1 MSAKTPLKD
10 IMTTNVIKLT
20 KSDNL
25 LLVNDLFRKHNI
37 HHLPVVD
44 EAGVVVGIVSK
55 SDFYKLQDT
64 FSFFN
69 QEAAARLN
77 VALFRSLLVGEVM
90 TRQVATLE
98 PDDTVLMAVGYF
110 RENLFHAIPIVN
122 PSHQLVGIVTT
133 YDLLNF
139 AFKDERVAE
148 VAM

>member
-1 MSAKTPLKD
+1 MNAYTPLKD
-10 IMTTNVIKLT
+10 IMTTKVISLT
-20 KSDNL
+20 TNDNL

-44 EAGVVVGIVSK
+44 ANGKVVGMVSK

-77 VALFRSLLVGEVM
+77 TALFRSLLVGEVM
-90 TRQVATLE
+90 TQQVATLE
-98 PDDTVLMAVGYF
+98 TEDTVLTAASYF

-122 PSHQLVGIVTT
+122 PIKQLVGIVTT

-139 AFKDERVAE
+139 AFKEAVFVE
-148 VAM
+148 ST